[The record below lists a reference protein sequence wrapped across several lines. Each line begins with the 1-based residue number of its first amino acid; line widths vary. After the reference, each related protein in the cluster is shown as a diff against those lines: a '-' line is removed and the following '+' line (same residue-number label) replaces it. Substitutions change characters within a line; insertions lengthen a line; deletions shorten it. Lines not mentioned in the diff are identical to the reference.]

1 MVKNT
6 TGGGHAKGMA
16 RKNVVQSGRTAAK
29 LRLSTDPFEIYAVIT
44 KILGG
49 GMCNV
54 QCIDNKPRLCIIRGK
69 FQGRGKRDNS
79 LAAGTWVLVG
89 AREWE
94 ADKSLNTG
102 SGSKKLVLNK
112 CDLLEVYSESDKK
125 NLRASVNENWSAL
138 NFGDGASTAKD
149 NAEDNDHLQFNAD
162 SSAFE
167 HTQLMEALAKRG
179 ETTAISL
186 STTDADADEDINIDD
201 I

>member
-1 MVKNT
+1 
-6 TGGGHAKGMA
+6 
-16 RKNVVQSGRTAAK
+16 
-29 LRLSTDPFEIYAVIT
+29 VIT

-79 LAAGTWVLVG
+79 LATGTWVLVG

-102 SGSKKLVLNK
+102 SGSKKQVLNK

-125 NLRASVNENWSAL
+125 NLRSSVNENWSAL

-149 NAEDNDHLQFNAD
+149 CAEDNVQFNAD

-167 HTQLMEALAKRG
+167 HIQLMEALAKRG
-179 ETTAISL
+179 ETTVISL

>member
-16 RKNVVQSGRTAAK
+16 RKNVVQSGRTSAK

-79 LAAGTWVLVG
+79 LATGTWVLVG

-102 SGSKKLVLNK
+102 SGSKKQVLNK

-125 NLRASVNENWSAL
+125 NLRSSVNENWSAL

-149 NAEDNDHLQFNAD
+149 CAEDNVQFNAD

-167 HTQLMEALAKRG
+167 HIQLMEALANRG
-179 ETTAISL
+179 ETTVISL
-186 STTDADADEDINIDD
+186 STTEADADEEDINIDD